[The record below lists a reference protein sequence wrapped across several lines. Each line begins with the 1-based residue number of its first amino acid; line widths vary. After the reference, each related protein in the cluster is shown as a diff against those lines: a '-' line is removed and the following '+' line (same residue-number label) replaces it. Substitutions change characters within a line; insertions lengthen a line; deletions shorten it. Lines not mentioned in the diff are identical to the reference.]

1 MLIQP
6 RYDGPPVIVL
16 DGAIDDQRDTLI
28 RQRRRM
34 VDELASRTD
43 EEWRTPSRCEG
54 WTAKDVVAHLGTTND
69 FWRLSIEAGLAGA
82 PSRLLVGFDPKLTPA
97 ALVEAVRALSP
108 AETFERFATSTSS
121 LCDAVDAL
129 DVTGWATIAE
139 APPGHVPIRVMAH
152 HAVWDAWVHERDILL
167 PLAAAPAEEA
177 DEIISCLRYAAA
189 LGPSF
194 AALSD
199 ADRRGVLAIDVSDPD
214 AHVVVEQ
221 AGGAVAVRAGE
232 APSGAAVLRGRA
244 VDVLEMLSIRVP
256 FDQAIPDDARWM
268 VQGLADVSE
277 STAEVKAERGTAPHD
292 R

>member
-167 PLAAAPAEEA
+167 PLGAAPAEEA

-214 AHVVVEQ
+214 AHVVVEL

-268 VQGLADVSE
+268 VQGLVDVSE
-277 STAEVKAERGTAPHD
+277 STAEVTAERGIAPHD

>member
-1 MLIQP
+1 VLIQP

-16 DGAIDDQRDTLI
+16 DGAIDDQRETLI

-34 VDELASRTD
+34 VNELASLTD
-43 EEWRTPSRCEG
+43 EEWRTLSRCEG
-54 WTAKDVVAHLGTTND
+54 WTTQDVVAHLSTTDD

-82 PSRLLVGFDPKLTPA
+82 PSRFLVGFDPRLTPA
-97 ALVEAVRALSP
+97 ALVDAMQALSP
-108 AETFERFATSTSS
+108 AATFERFATSTRS

-129 DVTGWATIAE
+129 DVNGWATIAE
-139 APPGHVPIRVMAH
+139 APPGHVPIRVIAH
-152 HAVWDAWVHERDILL
+152 HALWDAWVHERDILL
-167 PLAAAPAEEA
+167 PLGVAPVEEA

-214 AHVVVEQ
+214 AHVVVEL
-221 AGGAVAVRAGE
+221 AGGEVAVRAGE
-232 APSGAAVLRGRA
+232 APPGAAVLCGRA
-244 VDVLEMLSIRVP
+244 VDVLEMLSIRAP

-268 VQGLADVSE
+268 VQGLADVFE
-277 STAEVKAERGTAPHD
+277 STAEAKAERGRAQHD

>member
-268 VQGLADVSE
+268 VQGLVDVSE
-277 STAEVKAERGTAPHD
+277 STAEVTAERGIAPHD